1 MTKHGM
7 KTHAKSDSAILSAF
21 PYIISPVFA
30 LSILSISYFL
40 NRKSLIS
47 PSLTSLG
54 LMSPG
59 LMSPGLMSPGLRF
72 LV

>member
-7 KTHAKSDSAILSAF
+7 KTYAKSDSAILSAF
-21 PYIISPVFA
+21 PSYHSPAFA
-30 LSILSISYFL
+30 LSILSIGYFL
-40 NRKSLIS
+40 NRK
-47 PSLTSLG
+47 SLTSLG

-59 LMSPGLMSPGLRF
+59 LMSPGLRF